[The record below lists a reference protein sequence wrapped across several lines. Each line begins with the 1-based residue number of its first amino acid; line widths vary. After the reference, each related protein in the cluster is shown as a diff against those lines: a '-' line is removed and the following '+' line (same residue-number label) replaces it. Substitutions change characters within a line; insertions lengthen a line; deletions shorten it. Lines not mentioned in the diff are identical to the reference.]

1 VIGLGK
7 PYGNKIGCG
16 LGDKD
21 GGGSFCDLHFE
32 MDLYINEILYCT
44 THLNLIFVL
53 LYIMVIIQTEKFNYY
68 IQIKNLI
75 TMIN

>member
-44 THLNLIFVL
+44 THLNLIIVVHYSIVFKQK
-53 LYIMVIIQTEKFNYY
+53 I
-68 IQIKNLI
+68 
-75 TMIN
+75 